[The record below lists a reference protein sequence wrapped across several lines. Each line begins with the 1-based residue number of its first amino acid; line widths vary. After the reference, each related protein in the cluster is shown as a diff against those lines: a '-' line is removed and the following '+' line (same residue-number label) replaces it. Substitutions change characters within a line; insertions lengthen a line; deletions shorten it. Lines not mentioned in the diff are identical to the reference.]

1 MNFNLIQG
9 QVMPLTVESSWL
21 FIESYHGKLSVRID
35 STGEEFTLPSGSVL
49 RYGKPLG
56 RILLSGQGVLSIEH
70 GTGDFTPPIE
80 GQKLDIQT
88 MPKMELENGQSI
100 SVETMPKVEIANG
113 QQVVV
118 SELPKVRIENGQSVS
133 VTSLPK
139 VQIEAGQRIKVE
151 TLPRVQL
158 AANQS
163 IHVKSGSAIT
173 THAGE
178 VPLSVPA
185 NQNDSKRESSGCVG
199 ACTVRSGRGDSGRA
213 RRVIHLH
220 LIRCHHVSLV
230 RFYYHCFH
238 HVSGAKGLEITA

>member
-56 RILLSGQGVLSIEH
+56 RILLSGQGALSIEH

-88 MPKMELENGQSI
+88 MPQVELLPGQS
-100 SVETMPKVEIANG
+100 MK
-113 QQVVV
+113 V
-118 SELPKVRIENGQSVS
+118 SELPKVKIESGQSVGVSSMPKMKIDNGQSIEVS
-133 VTSLPK
+133 ALP
-139 VQIEAGQRIKVE
+139 A
-151 TLPRVQL
+151 VQL

-163 IHVKSGSAIT
+163 LSITSLPKVRIEAGQAIRVQAGSTLTAHSGELPLDIPANANRKGVIIKAPSSNTGLVSLNGFELVAGEKLTIESAAAFTLTGSAPDK
-173 THAGE
+173 AQ
-178 VPLSVPA
+178 V
-185 NQNDSKRESSGCVG
+185 
-199 ACTVRSGRGDSGRA
+199 
-213 RRVIHLH
+213 
-220 LIRCHHVSLV
+220 
-230 RFYYHCFH
+230 
-238 HVSGAKGLEITA
+238 LEY

>member
-56 RILLSGQGVLSIEH
+56 RILLSGQGALSIEH

-100 SVETMPKVEIANG
+100 RVEAMPKVEIANG

-118 SELPKVRIENGQSVS
+118 SELPKVRIENGQSVG
-133 VTSLPK
+133 VKSLPK

-163 IHVKSGSAIT
+163 IHVKSGSTIT
-173 THAGE
+173 THGGE

-185 NQNDSKRESSGCVG
+185 NVDRKGVIIKAPASNAGVISLDGFELSAGESIKFDTTAAFTLTGTAPDKAQV
-199 ACTVRSGRGDSGRA
+199 
-213 RRVIHLH
+213 
-220 LIRCHHVSLV
+220 
-230 RFYYHCFH
+230 
-238 HVSGAKGLEITA
+238 LEY